1 MAYHVFSKTTLALAV
16 LAAAGLS
23 ACGKSGQTPAP
34 TASGASAAPAAETR
48 TAGGKALVYCS
59 EASPEGFDPGQY
71 TSGSTFDA
79 SGHAIYNPL
88 VGFVNGTT
96 DVEPGLA
103 EKWDISEDGLT
114 YTFTLRKGVK
124 FHTTK
129 YFTPSRDFNADD
141 VMFTF
146 DRMFNPENAYRK
158 AHPTEFPYAVDTGL
172 SDNITKV
179 EKVDDHTITM
189 TLKKPDP
196 DLIIK
201 IAMPAFSILSAE
213 YAEKLNKEGKFQML
227 NQEPVGTGPFVFE
240 RYQKD
245 AQIRYSANKA
255 YWKAGLPKVDN
266 LIFAITT
273 DAAVRFQKMKAGEC
287 HIMSFPKPNDLAA
300 MRSDAALKM
309 DQAPGFNVGYLAY
322 NTQKGELK
330 KREVRE
336 ALDMAINRKAIIDAV
351 YQGEAQEASNPMPP
365 SLWSYNTNIK
375 NAPHDTEKAKE
386 LLKQAGLPNG
396 FELTLWAMPVQRP
409 YNPNAKLMAE
419 MIQADWAKIGVK
431 AKIVTYEWGEYLKR
445 IGKGEHDATLI
456 GWTGDYASPDN
467 FMGVLLTCSSTDGN
481 NYARYCSKE
490 FDEQVVAARN
500 SLDQA
505 QRTAQYEQAQV
516 IFKRDLPWTTIA
528 HSVTNQPMRKEVEGF
543 KISPFGDYNFESV
556 SLSN

>member
-1 MAYHVFSKTTLALAV
+1 MANHMLSKTTMALAV

-23 ACGKSGQTPAP
+23 ACGNSGQAPAP

-48 TAGGKALVYCS
+48 TASGKALVYCS
-59 EASPEGFDPGQY
+59 EASSEGFDPGLY
-71 TSGSTFDA
+71 TSGVTFDA
-79 SGHAIYNPL
+79 SGHAVYNSL
-88 VGFVNGTT
+88 VGFINGTT

-103 EKWDISEDGLT
+103 EKWDVSEDGLT

-129 YFTPSRDFNADD
+129 YFTPSRDFSADD

-146 DRMFNPENAYRK
+146 DRMFNPENTYRK
-158 AHPTEFPYAVDTGL
+158 AYPTEFPYAVDTGL
-172 SDNITKV
+172 MENIAKI
-179 EKVDDHTITM
+179 EKTDDHTITIV
-189 TLKKPDP
+189 LKKTDP

-201 IAMPAFSILSAE
+201 LAMPAFSILSAE
-213 YAEKLNKEGKFQML
+213 YAEKLHKEGKFNML

-266 LIFAITT
+266 LVFAITT

-300 MRSDAALKM
+300 MRSDSALKM
-309 DQAPGFNVGYLAY
+309 EQAPGFNVGYLAY

-351 YQGEAQEASNPMPP
+351 YQGEAQEASNPIPP
-365 SLWSYNTNIK
+365 SLWGYNANIK
-375 NAPHDTEKAKE
+375 NAPHDPEKAKE
-386 LLKQAGLPNG
+386 LLKQAGVPNG
-396 FELTLWAMPVQRP
+396 FEMTLWAMPVQRP

-445 IGKGEHDATLI
+445 IGKGEHDATLV

-467 FMGVLLTCSSTDGN
+467 FMGVLLTCASTDGN

-490 FDEQVVAARN
+490 FDEQVIGARN
-500 SLDQA
+500 TMDREK
-505 QRTAQYEQAQV
+505 RTAMYEQAQV
-516 IFKRDLPWTTIA
+516 IFKRDMPWTTIA

-543 KISPFGDYNFESV
+543 KVSPFGDYTFESV
-556 SLSN
+556 GLSN